1 MAIRWSAVKVSEAM
15 DEVEA
20 QVRLAESFFAEARKK
35 ANEARKIPNLAGYI
49 DHRLIG
55 LIDEIDRIN
64 RIKDRIQSVRKAI
77 PEGAIEAERESLK
90 YGSQQSMM

>member
-1 MAIRWSAVKVSEAM
+1 MPIRWSATKVSEAM

-20 QVRLAESFFAEARKK
+20 QVHLAESFFAEALAK
-35 ANEARKIPNLAGYI
+35 AKEARKIPNLPQYI

-55 LIDEIDRIN
+55 LISEIERLD
-64 RIKDRIQSVRKAI
+64 RIKDRIQFVRRDI

-90 YGSQQSMM
+90 YGSQQSLI

>member
-20 QVRLAESFFAEARKK
+20 QVRLAESFFAEALAK
-35 ANEARKIPNLAGYI
+35 AKEARKIPNLPQYL

-55 LIDEIDRIN
+55 LISEIERLD
-64 RIKDRIQSVRKAI
+64 RIKDRIQSVRKDI
-77 PEGAIEAERESLK
+77 PEGTIEADRERLK
-90 YGSQQSMM
+90 YGSQQSII